1 MKHHLAWLLLVAS
14 SCCSRASSPSRSDAG
29 ITITSASDCSRA
41 CLHLRDLGC
50 PEGTST
56 HCPAACQTMVDLSSA
71 DSVCWLDAGTVAAV
85 QACGGVRCI
94 P

>member
-1 MKHHLAWLLLVAS
+1 MKHHLAWLILVAS
-14 SCCSRASSPSRSDAG
+14 SCCSRASSPSRADAG

-56 HCPAACQTMVDLSSA
+56 HCPAACQAMADLSNTNSLPCRPA
-71 DSVCWLDAGTVAAV
+71 AACDASLD
-85 QACGGVRCI
+85 REI
-94 P
+94 EP